1 LRTSSLGVR
10 WHEAVRRGDYGTA
23 WAVNDAVLAGRPGPP
38 DDPRLPYHLRY
49 VWDGRPFDRRDVLV
63 RCYHGLGDTLQFVRY
78 LPALRARA
86 TSVTLEAQP
95 DLVPLLE
102 GLRGADRVI
111 PFDVAAPSPPAACD
125 IEVME
130 LAHALR
136 LAPHAAPPPYLDAR
150 PLPQPLPQGE
160 GRHNERVG
168 AFFSPSP
175 CGRGSGGGEPCPIIG
190 ICTQA
195 GDWDPDRSVLL
206 PRLAAA
212 LPANA
217 RTLRLRGA
225 TIADTAALIL
235 ATDIVV
241 SVDTMVAHLAG
252 ALGRPVWL
260 LLKAEADWR
269 WGEGARSP
277 WYPAMRLYRQR
288 RPGDWREPL
297 AALARDLSRLSPP
310 AGARAG

>member
-23 WAVNDAVLAGRPGPP
+23 WAMNDAVLAGRAGPP

-49 VWDGRPFDRRDVLV
+49 VWDGRTFDRRDVLV

-95 DLVPLLE
+95 DVVPLLE

-130 LAHALR
+130 LGHALR
-136 LAPHAAPPPYLDAR
+136 LPPDAVPPPYLDVIPKPSSPDLFR
-150 PLPQPLPQGE
+150 PPMS
-160 GRHNERVG
+160 
-168 AFFSPSP
+168 FSAASKDVDTSI
-175 CGRGSGGGEPCPIIG
+175 RGHDGGGLLPIIG
-190 ICTQA
+190 FRAEA
-195 GDWDPDRSVLL
+195 GEWDQDRSV
-206 PRLAAA
+206 PGLAAA
-212 LPANA
+212 LPAA
-217 RTLRLRGA
+217 SVHLRGA
-225 TIADTAALIL
+225 TVLDTAALIL

-260 LLKAEADWR
+260 LLKAGADWR

-277 WYPAMRLYRQR
+277 WYPTMRLYRQR